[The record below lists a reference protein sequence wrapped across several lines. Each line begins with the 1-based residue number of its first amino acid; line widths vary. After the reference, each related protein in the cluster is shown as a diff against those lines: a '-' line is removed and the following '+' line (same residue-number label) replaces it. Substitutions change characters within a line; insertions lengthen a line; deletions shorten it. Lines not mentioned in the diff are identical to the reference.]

1 MGNTSFGRRA
11 RGVVASALTAGLL
24 IAGLSGV
31 GASAASAA
39 EVPPSMPPQLQRDE
53 NVVTSDP
60 IPTVQIDNG
69 YVWAQTTI
77 GTTVYAVGKFD
88 NAREPKAAP
97 GTSLTARSNVLAY
110 DIVTGALSSFAPKVN
125 GVIKAV
131 AASPDGSRIYI
142 GGSFN
147 SVNGKDRWNFAAL
160 DAKTGELVPQF
171 APSIG
176 GSGVYAI
183 TTDGSNIYLGGL
195 FTQANGVA
203 RKNLAAFDAGNGALL
218 SWAPLADRQVDALV
232 MDPAGAK
239 VIVGGRFSTLNG
251 SSLRGSAA
259 VDKSTGAADTDWGIS
274 KVVKNSG
281 SSSNSGIF
289 ALATDANTV
298 YGTGW
303 SWSGGGNLEGTFA
316 AEAGSGAVR
325 WIADCHGDHYG
336 VYSTG
341 KVVYTTSH
349 MHSCNTMGL
358 QPQKSPAVY
367 QYAEAYTTDAR
378 GTLSANTYSGYASWA
393 GTPAPSPYQWAPDWS
408 VGTTTGLGQ
417 AGLSITGSGD
427 MISIGGEF
435 RSVNGG
441 QFEGLVRFSTNPPAG
456 AKDGPRVADANWKPT
471 AGTSPVPGRARVS
484 IQTNWDRDDLTLTY
498 ELYRAGTAEPVASTT
513 ADGTWWKRA
522 TVTLD
527 DPSATPGATQS
538 YTVVAKDADGN
549 TATSAS
555 VSAKATAGTVSAYT
569 TKVLADGPSL
579 YYPMGNVS
587 KDWAGSNNPV
597 NGSGATV
604 SSSGIENGGTGST
617 TVNGTTNGRVS
628 SDAKAAASK
637 DFSSEIWFKTTTTTG
652 GMLIGSGS
660 AKTGSSATI
669 DRHLYMTNSG
679 TLTFGVSAG
688 QTRATVSGD
697 KALNDGAWHHA
708 VVSQSADGMK
718 LYVDGELVASDP
730 AVTNAKTDP
739 AYVRIGGDLL
749 TGWPSAPSSN
759 YFKGSL
765 DEAAVY
771 SFALN
776 SDQVRSHFQVGKG
789 LKAPTAVF
797 TAQTTDLSVAV
808 DGAGS
813 VADGAATI
821 SAYAWDFGDG
831 STATGATASHEYAA
845 AGTYTV
851 RMTVTDSSGL
861 SASSEKQVVVT
872 APVAAD
878 VVVAADG
885 FDRVV
890 ESGWGTADI
899 GGLWTPMQ
907 GKSTALSVKDGAG
920 VIDLVAGQTRE
931 MLLDDASVRHSAT
944 TMSYS
949 LSGGPE
955 SGTVYVGAGSRRT
968 GDVGYR
974 ALAWHRADGSV
985 WVVIQRN
992 GTAIASAAVS
1002 GMTWSA
1008 GTVFHLSTETSGSPS
1023 TTIRAKVWADGQ
1035 PEPTAWLVSTTDAT
1049 PALQGEGSPSVF
1061 SYRAGAA
1068 TGTNVVSVNEVKT
1081 LRQGE

>member
-31 GASAASAA
+31 GATAAGAA
-39 EVPPSMPPQLQRDE
+39 EVPPSMPPQLQRDD

-367 QYAEAYTTDAR
+367 QYDRGVHDGRAR
-378 GTLSANTYSGYASWA
+378 HPFREHLLRVRQLGGNSRTVAV
-393 GTPAPSPYQWAPDWS
+393 S
-408 VGTTTGLGQ
+408 VGTGLVGGHHDRTRPGGPVDHRLRRHDLDRRRVPIRQRRSVRGTGPLLHQPSGRREGRPPRRRCELEAHRGHLARSRSCSCVDPDQ
-417 AGLSITGSGD
+417 LGSG
-427 MISIGGEF
+427 
-435 RSVNGG
+435 
-441 QFEGLVRFSTNPPAG
+441 
-456 AKDGPRVADANWKPT
+456 
-471 AGTSPVPGRARVS
+471 
-484 IQTNWDRDDLTLTY
+484 
-498 ELYRAGTAEPVASTT
+498 
-513 ADGTWWKRA
+513 
-522 TVTLD
+522 
-527 DPSATPGATQS
+527 
-538 YTVVAKDADGN
+538 
-549 TATSAS
+549 
-555 VSAKATAGTVSAYT
+555 
-569 TKVLADGPSL
+569 
-579 YYPMGNVS
+579 
-587 KDWAGSNNPV
+587 
-597 NGSGATV
+597 
-604 SSSGIENGGTGST
+604 
-617 TVNGTTNGRVS
+617 
-628 SDAKAAASK
+628 
-637 DFSSEIWFKTTTTTG
+637 
-652 GMLIGSGS
+652 
-660 AKTGSSATI
+660 
-669 DRHLYMTNSG
+669 
-679 TLTFGVSAG
+679 
-688 QTRATVSGD
+688 
-697 KALNDGAWHHA
+697 
-708 VVSQSADGMK
+708 
-718 LYVDGELVASDP
+718 
-730 AVTNAKTDP
+730 
-739 AYVRIGGDLL
+739 
-749 TGWPSAPSSN
+749 
-759 YFKGSL
+759 
-765 DEAAVY
+765 
-771 SFALN
+771 
-776 SDQVRSHFQVGKG
+776 
-789 LKAPTAVF
+789 
-797 TAQTTDLSVAV
+797 
-808 DGAGS
+808 
-813 VADGAATI
+813 
-821 SAYAWDFGDG
+821 
-831 STATGATASHEYAA
+831 
-845 AGTYTV
+845 
-851 RMTVTDSSGL
+851 
-861 SASSEKQVVVT
+861 
-872 APVAAD
+872 
-878 VVVAADG
+878 
-885 FDRVV
+885 
-890 ESGWGTADI
+890 
-899 GGLWTPMQ
+899 
-907 GKSTALSVKDGAG
+907 
-920 VIDLVAGQTRE
+920 
-931 MLLDDASVRHSAT
+931 
-944 TMSYS
+944 
-949 LSGGPE
+949 
-955 SGTVYVGAGSRRT
+955 
-968 GDVGYR
+968 
-974 ALAWHRADGSV
+974 
-985 WVVIQRN
+985 
-992 GTAIASAAVS
+992 
-1002 GMTWSA
+1002 
-1008 GTVFHLSTETSGSPS
+1008 
-1023 TTIRAKVWADGQ
+1023 
-1035 PEPTAWLVSTTDAT
+1035 
-1049 PALQGEGSPSVF
+1049 
-1061 SYRAGAA
+1061 
-1068 TGTNVVSVNEVKT
+1068 
-1081 LRQGE
+1081 

>member
-1 MGNTSFGRRA
+1 M
-11 RGVVASALTAGLL
+11 LTAGLL

-31 GASAASAA
+31 GATAAAAA
-39 EVPPSMPPQLQRDE
+39 EVPPTMPPQLQRDE

-97 GTSLTARSNVLAY
+97 GTALTARSNVLAY
-110 DIVTGALSSFAPKVN
+110 DIVSGALSSFAPTVN

-147 SVNGKDRWNFAAL
+147 KVNGKDRWNFAAL

-203 RKNLAAFDAGNGALL
+203 RKNLAAFDQKNGALL
-218 SWAPLADRQVDALV
+218 SWAPQADRQVDALV
-232 MDPAGAK
+232 MDPAGAN
-239 VIVGGRFSTLNG
+239 VIVGGRFSAVNG

-259 VDKSTGAADTDWGIS
+259 VDKSTGAADTAWGIS

-303 SWSGGGNLEGTFA
+303 SWAGGGNLEGTFA
-316 AEAGSGAVR
+316 AEAGTGAVR

-341 KVVYTTSH
+341 EVVYTTSH

-358 QPQKSPAVY
+358 QPQKNPAVY
-367 QYAEAYTTDAR
+367 QYAEAYTADAR
-378 GTLSANTYSGYASWA
+378 GTLSANTYSGYANWA
-393 GTPAPSPYQWAPDWS
+393 GTPAPSPYQWAPDFA
-408 VGTTTGLGQ
+408 VGTTSGLGQ
-417 AGLSITGSGD
+417 AGLSITGAGD

-435 RSVNGG
+435 RSVNNG
-441 QFEGLVRFSTNPPAG
+441 QFEGIVRFSTNPPGG
-456 AKDGPRVADANWKPT
+456 AKDGPRLSDAAWKPT
-471 AGTSPVPGRARVS
+471 AGTSPVPGSARVS
-484 IQTNWDRDDLTLTY
+484 IPTNWDRDDLTLTY
-498 ELYRAGTAEPVASTT
+498 ELRRDGATEPVATAT
-513 ADGTWWKRA
+513 ADGTWWKQT

-527 DPSATPGATQS
+527 DPTATPGATQS
-538 YTVVAKDADGN
+538 YTVVAKDRDGN
-549 TATSAS
+549 IATSAS
-555 VSAKATAGTVSAYT
+555 VNAKATAGTASAYS
-569 TKVLADGPSL
+569 KKILADKPSL

-587 KDWAGSNNPV
+587 KDWTGSNNPV
-597 NGSGATV
+597 NGTGAAA
-604 SSSGIENGGTGST
+604 SSSGIANSGTGST
-617 TVNGTTNGRVS
+617 TFNGTTNGRVS
-628 SDAKAAASK
+628 SDAKAPVSSE
-637 DFSSEIWFKTTTTTG
+637 FSSEIWFQTTTKTG
-652 GMLIGSGS
+652 GMLIGSGA
-660 AKTGSSATI
+660 AKTGSSASV
-669 DRHLYMTNSG
+669 DRQLYMTNSG

-688 QTRATVSGD
+688 QARSTIAGT
-697 KALNDGAWHHA
+697 KALNDGVWHHA
-708 VVSQSADGMK
+708 VVSQGAAGMK
-718 LYVDGELVASDP
+718 LYVDGELVASDA
-730 AVTNAKTDP
+730 AVTTAKTDP
-739 AYVRIGGDLL
+739 AYLRIGGDAL

-771 SFALN
+771 PLALN
-776 SDQVRSHFQVGKG
+776 ADQVRSHFQLGKG
-789 LKAPTAVF
+789 LKAPTAAF
-797 TAQTTDLSVAV
+797 TAQATDLTVAV
-808 DGAGS
+808 DGSGS
-813 VADGAATI
+813 TADGAA
-821 SAYAWDFGDG
+821 SVSGYAWDFGDG
-831 STATGATASHEYAA
+831 ASATGATATHDYAA

-851 RMTVTDSSGL
+851 RLTVTDSSGL

-872 APVAAD
+872 APVVAD
-878 VVVAADG
+878 VVVASDG
-885 FDRVV
+885 FDRAV
-890 ESGWGTADI
+890 ESGWGAAEV
-899 GGLWTPMQ
+899 GGAWTPMQ
-907 GKSTALSVKDGAG
+907 GKSTALSVADGAG

-931 MLLDDASVRHSAT
+931 MLLDDASVRDSAT
-944 TMSYS
+944 TMSYT

-955 SGTVYVGAGSRRT
+955 SGTVYVGAGSRRNA
-968 GDVGYR
+968 DAGYR
-974 ALAWHRADGSV
+974 ALAWHRADGAT

-992 GTAIASAAVS
+992 GTAIASAAVP
-1002 GMTWSA
+1002 GLTWSA
-1008 GTVFHLSTETSGSPS
+1008 GTVFHLSTETTGSSS
-1023 TTIRAKVWADGQ
+1023 TTIRAKAWADGQ
-1035 PEPTAWLVSTTDAT
+1035 PEPATWQVSTSDAT
-1049 PALQGEGSPSVF
+1049 AALQSEGSPSVF
-1061 SYRAGAA
+1061 SYRAGTA
-1068 TGTNVVSVNEVKT
+1068 TGTNVVRVNEVKT
-1081 LRQGE
+1081 TRIGG